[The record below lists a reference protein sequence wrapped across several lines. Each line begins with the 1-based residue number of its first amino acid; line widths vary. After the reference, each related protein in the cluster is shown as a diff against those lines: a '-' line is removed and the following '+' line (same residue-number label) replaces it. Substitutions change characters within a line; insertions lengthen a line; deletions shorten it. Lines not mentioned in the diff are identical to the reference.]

1 MLCMEKF
8 VFKYAKS
15 PKQTFT
21 QIDLRDIKDVMIEQ
35 DPHVT
40 NKNRGSERLG
50 FNFIIF
56 TTQRSYRMQAPTKAV
71 QIMWLKAFSLWFEL
85 QAYAEQK
92 DIISQSLQLPDNRPQ
107 ILEDATSFQD
117 SIDSESVINVFNE
130 GYNEIT
136 KHAKSQILEVK
147 KLEITK

>member
-40 NKNRGSERLG
+40 NKNRSSERLG

-85 QAYAEQK
+85 QAYA
-92 DIISQSLQLPDNRPQ
+92 
-107 ILEDATSFQD
+107 A
-117 SIDSESVINVFNE
+117 
-130 GYNEIT
+130 
-136 KHAKSQILEVK
+136 
-147 KLEITK
+147 

>member
-1 MLCMEKF
+1 
-8 VFKYAKS
+8 
-15 PKQTFT
+15 
-21 QIDLRDIKDVMIEQ
+21 
-35 DPHVT
+35 VT

-92 DIISQSLQLPDNRPQ
+92 DIISQSLQLPDNRP
-107 ILEDATSFQD
+107 
-117 SIDSESVINVFNE
+117 
-130 GYNEIT
+130 
-136 KHAKSQILEVK
+136 
-147 KLEITK
+147 